1 MLQGFLT
8 VLFVLLCFLMVLII
22 LLQKSKGSLGI
33 LGSAGSGA
41 QLLFGGSGGQD
52 FFQKLT
58 WIFIAFFMGGSLVL
72 ALLKTREASTSK
84 YSDVV
89 QQQQAAQ
96 LPVQLPMDAQPA
108 EAAAAQT
115 QPAAPMTEQ
124 VAQTTQAQPVPE
136 TKL

>member
-52 FFQKLT
+52 FFPKTYLDFYSIFYG
-58 WIFIAFFMGGSLVL
+58 WIVGFSSF
-72 ALLKTREASTSK
+72 K
-84 YSDVV
+84 
-89 QQQQAAQ
+89 
-96 LPVQLPMDAQPA
+96 DARSFNI
-108 EAAAAQT
+108 
-115 QPAAPMTEQ
+115 
-124 VAQTTQAQPVPE
+124 
-136 TKL
+136 KI

>member
-1 MLQGFLT
+1 
-8 VLFVLLCFLMVLII
+8 
-22 LLQKSKGSLGI
+22 
-33 LGSAGSGA
+33 
-41 QLLFGGSGGQD
+41 
-52 FFQKLT
+52 
-58 WIFIAFFMGGSLVL
+58 MGGSLAL